1 MKLGKAIALAGAGYL
16 IGSLSFGRLIGK
28 FALPEEEMEGT
39 QFELPGGEAIDYHGV
54 SATSVAIKAS
64 PKWGIATGVLD
75 TAKAAVPTLVAKRA
89 WPDEPYHVAVATGV
103 MLGHNYPVFH
113 RFSGGRGQTPF
124 YGSVM
129 VIDPLAV
136 PITNVAAIGLGAG
149 ILRNVFFAYTLGMT
163 LTMPYFAIRRN
174 WDGFAFAVIG
184 NVLFT
189 AASYRELLQY
199 LELWREGKIE
209 RLSSWQDFKESYPA
223 MQKSEGTVW
232 DKPSEDDAEASS

>member
-1 MKLGKAIALAGAGYL
+1 MKLGKALALAGAGYV
-16 IGSLSFGRLIGK
+16 IGSVSFGRIVGRV
-28 FALPEEEMEGT
+28 ALPDDDMEGT

-64 PKWGIATGVLD
+64 PKWGILTGVLD
-75 TAKAAVPTLVAKRA
+75 TAKAAVPTLLAKRT

-103 MLGHNYPVFH
+103 MLGHNYPIFH

-129 VIDPLAV
+129 VMDPLAV

-149 ILRNVFFAYTLGMT
+149 VLRNVFFAYTLGMT

-174 WDGFAFAVIG
+174 WDAFAFAVIG

-189 AASYRELLQY
+189 AAGYRELVQY
-199 LELWREGKIE
+199 YELWRAGKIE

-232 DKPSEDDAEASS
+232 DKPSEDATEASS